1 MKQGKRWLTVVLFG
15 IAMAWMESAVVFYL
29 RTLSNR
35 IDPYQDD
42 PLPAVAGLATV
53 EVIREAATLVM
64 LFTVGMLAGR
74 TWRSRWGYGAI
85 AFGVW
90 DIFYYVFLKVITG
103 WPNTLT
109 DWDILFLL
117 PLPWWGP
124 VIAPILIALMMIIWG
139 TLVSQWEH
147 RCNIPLRAE
156 WKAWVV
162 NFAGMALALYVFME
176 DAIRVASKGEGALR
190 AMLPTRFDWPLF
202 VLALVF
208 MASPIL
214 YFTRKICRP
223 RRFDMESE
231 PA

>member
-29 RTLSNR
+29 RTLSDR
-35 IDPYQDD
+35 IKPYQDD
-42 PLPAVAGLATV
+42 PLPAVAGLAMV

-74 TWRSRWGYGAI
+74 SWRSRWGYGAI

-90 DIFYYVFLKVITG
+90 DIFYYVFLKVMTG

-124 VIAPILIALMMIIWG
+124 VIAPVLIALMMIIWG

-147 RCNIPLRAE
+147 RCDLPLRAE

-176 DAIRVASKGEGALR
+176 DAIRVAGRGEVALR
-190 AMLPTRFDWPLF
+190 TMLPTQFDWPLF

-214 YFTRKICRP
+214 YFTKLICQP
-223 RRFDMESE
+223 RRLDMESE